1 MSEHPPTEEEL
12 ENMIKFG
19 AAAMNLA
26 APNRLPESTQY
37 TFKLEQGSLTLKVD
51 TQIGNTSV
59 ELDKSMRVRIVNK
72 KLERDAEELV
82 NEVVGEYVDI
92 PEEQTTDEEKGK
104 SGKGIKE
111 TVLNS

>member
-59 ELDKSMRVRIVNK
+59 ELDKSMRVRTVNK

-82 NEVVGEYVDI
+82 NDVVGEYVDI
-92 PEEQTTDEEKGK
+92 PEKKKEKKEESKGV
-104 SGKGIKE
+104 KE
-111 TVLNS
+111 TILNS